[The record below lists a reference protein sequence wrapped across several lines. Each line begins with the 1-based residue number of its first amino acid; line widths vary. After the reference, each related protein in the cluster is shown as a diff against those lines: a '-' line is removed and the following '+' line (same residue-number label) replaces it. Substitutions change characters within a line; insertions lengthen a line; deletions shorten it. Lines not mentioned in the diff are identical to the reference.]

1 MATDGSAAA
10 GAVTQLVG
18 RLGHIEPFDEST
30 SDWPSYEERLTSF
43 LLVNRIPEDD
53 KAIGAVVYS
62 IALFDIDQDG
72 DLDCV
77 TALRT
82 EFDKSVPSATYVW
95 ILPGLSGKEKK
106 NVTIHVRAGTLP
118 DKPVLTVGDDG
129 PEQTAKFF
137 YTDYKTCATF
147 EAPFQG
153 LEECMVW
160 VAKDVIADPPQ
171 DCVDQYE
178 DNCDV
183 KHIAYDEN
191 TCSPFIA

>member
-1 MATDGSAAA
+1 MRTLLSK
-10 GAVTQLVG
+10 GAFAIFL
-18 RLGHIEPFDEST
+18 
-30 SDWPSYEERLTSF
+30 F
-43 LLVNRIPEDD
+43 LLALPAAQCKAKHQLNHDVVDAF

-106 NVTIHVRAGTLP
+106 NVTIHVRAGTSP

-137 YTDYKTCATF
+137 YTDYKTCAVF

-171 DCVDQYE
+171 DCVDEYE

-183 KHIAYDEN
+183 KHIACDEN